1 MPSVMAQCLVV
12 EDEPT
17 VRVLVGDLLETWGH
31 QVVGASSGGEA
42 IARLRERQFDLVVL
56 DLMLGAASGFDVLD
70 EMRRL
75 GVRDDTR
82 VLVLTARA
90 TEWDY
95 LLGWMRGADE
105 YLTKPFD
112 PTEFE
117 RVVKE
122 TLSSTTDQLEERRR
136 NELEKSQLLFKLET
150 TFHETPDGG
159 QEG

>member
-1 MPSVMAQCLVV
+1 MANCLVI

-42 IARLRERQFDLVVL
+42 IERLRESQYDLVVL
-56 DLMLGAASGFDVLD
+56 DLMLGVASGFDVLD

-75 GVRDDTR
+75 GVRDSTR
-82 VLVLTARA
+82 VVVLTARA

-112 PTEFE
+112 PTHFE
-117 RVVKE
+117 RVVRE
-122 TLSSTTDQLEERRR
+122 TLSSSADELEERRR
-136 NELEKSQLLFKLET
+136 GELEKSQLLFKLEKS
-150 TFHETPDGG
+150 FHETPDAGG
-159 QEG
+159 DGPNR